1 MRSRSL
7 AATIGDMAFT
17 LANVDGRAAL
27 VRGGE
32 WFDVERASDGAISA
46 DPMLALVDAEAL
58 HQLNAR
64 LGQLTADGAVADI
77 DLGPPVPRPRN
88 SYGIGLNYRSH
99 AAESNME
106 LPENP
111 LVFTKFPSCI
121 VGPDSDVELRTETG
135 DYEVELVV
143 VIGKGGRDIPE
154 SDAWDHIVGVTCGQ
168 DISDRR
174 LQFSAKPPH
183 FDLGK
188 SRDTYGPI
196 GPVLVSTDQF
206 DDPTQID
213 LSCTVNGEARQ
224 SDNTR
229 NLIFTVAQLVAY
241 LSAISTL
248 ATGDLIFT
256 GTPEGVGAAS
266 KNYLKPGDIIV
277 STLQGVGT
285 MTNHC
290 LA

>member
-1 MRSRSL
+1 
-7 AATIGDMAFT
+7 MAFT

-46 DPMLALVDAEAL
+46 DPMLALVEAEAL
-58 HQLNAR
+58 HQLDAR

>member
-1 MRSRSL
+1 
-7 AATIGDMAFT
+7 MAFT
-17 LANVDGRAAL
+17 LANVGGRAAL
-27 VRGGE
+27 VQGGD
-32 WFDVERASDGAISA
+32 WFDVERASGGAISA
-46 DPMLALVDAEAL
+46 DPMLALGEAEAL
-58 HQLNAR
+58 HQLDGR
-64 LGQLTADGAVADI
+64 LSELTPDGNVAETA
-77 DLGPPVPRPRN
+77 LGPPVPRPRN

-121 VGPDSDVELRTETG
+121 VGPDSDIELRTETG

-143 VIGKGGRDIPE
+143 VIGKTGRDIPE
-154 SDAWDHIVGVTCGQ
+154 SEAWDHIVGVTCGQ

-206 DDPTQID
+206 ADPTQID
-213 LSCTVNGEARQ
+213 LSCTVNGEPRQ

-241 LSAISTL
+241 LSSISTL

>member
-1 MRSRSL
+1 
-7 AATIGDMAFT
+7 MAFT

-27 VRGGE
+27 VRDGA
-32 WFDVERASDGAISA
+32 WFDVERASGGAISS
-46 DPMLALVDAEAL
+46 DPMLALADADAL
-58 HQLNAR
+58 HALDGS
-64 LGQLTADGAVADI
+64 LGDLAADGAVADVV
-77 DLGPPVPRPRN
+77 LGPPVPRPRN

-154 SDAWDHIVGVTCGQ
+154 TEAWDHIVGVTCGQ

-213 LSCTVNGEARQ
+213 LSCTVNGEPRQ

-241 LSAISTL
+241 LSSISTL

-277 STLQGVGT
+277 SSLQGVGT

>member
-1 MRSRSL
+1 
-7 AATIGDMAFT
+7 MAFT

-27 VRGGE
+27 VRSGE
-32 WFDVERASDGAISA
+32 WFDVERASEGAISA
-46 DPMLALVDAEAL
+46 DPMLALADAEAL
-58 HQLNAR
+58 HQLDAR
-64 LGQLTADGAVADI
+64 LSQLTADGSVADI
-77 DLGPPVPRPRN
+77 ELGPPVPRPRN

-154 SDAWDHIVGVTCGQ
+154 SEAWDHIVGVTCGQ

-213 LSCTVNGEARQ
+213 LSCTVNGEPRQ

-241 LSAISTL
+241 LSSISTL

-266 KNYLKPGDIIV
+266 KNYLRPGDVIV